1 MQNDTQAPVQY
12 SKELA
17 MTRFVPAFTPRQE
30 YSAQSAADSS
40 PVWGTGIL
48 TSRTLA
54 GMLLA
59 ATLSVILVV
68 ADKLIES
75 WADGDTLLGWVSL
88 WMAVFVTLALF
99 APVLRRWSGA
109 AARKLAAS
117 YEAARQRDEEALLWD
132 MAHHD
137 PRVMAEIRCAQARSA
152 D

>member
-1 MQNDTQAPVQY
+1 
-12 SKELA
+12 

-30 YSAQSAADSS
+30 YSAQSAANTT
-40 PVWGTGIL
+40 PVWGSGVL

-59 ATLSVILVV
+59 ATLSLILVV
-68 ADKLIES
+68 ADKLIEA
-75 WADGDTLLGWVSL
+75 WADGDALLGWVSL

-109 AARKLAAS
+109 MARKLADA
-117 YEAARQRDEEALLWD
+117 YVAARARDEEAALWD
-132 MAHHD
+132 LARHD
-137 PRVMAEIRCAQARSA
+137 PRIMAEIRCAQSRKS

>member
-1 MQNDTQAPVQY
+1 MQYETRTPIDF

-30 YSAQSAADSS
+30 YSAQSAANTA
-40 PVWGTGIL
+40 PVWSNGVL

-59 ATLSVILVV
+59 ATLSLILVV
-68 ADKLIES
+68 ADKLIET

-99 APVLRRWSGA
+99 APMLRRWSGA
-109 AARKLAAS
+109 MARKLASAYDS
-117 YEAARQRDEEALLWD
+117 ARAREEEAALWEL
-132 MAHHD
+132 ARHD
-137 PRVMAEIRCAQARSA
+137 PRILAEIRCAQSRKA

>member
-1 MQNDTQAPVQY
+1 MQYDTRTTVDF

-30 YSAQSAADSS
+30 YSAQSAANTT
-40 PVWGTGIL
+40 PVWGSGVL

-59 ATLSVILVV
+59 ATLSLILVV
-68 ADKLIES
+68 ADKLIEA
-75 WADGDTLLGWVSL
+75 WADGDALLGWVSL

-109 AARKLAAS
+109 MARKLADA
-117 YEAARQRDEEALLWD
+117 YVAARARDEEAALWD
-132 MAHHD
+132 LARHD
-137 PRVMAEIRCAQARSA
+137 PRIMAEIRCAQSRKS

>member
-1 MQNDTQAPVQY
+1 MQYDTQTPVDF

-17 MTRFVPAFTPRQE
+17 MTRFIPAFTPRQE
-30 YSAQSAADSS
+30 YSAQSAANTT
-40 PVWGTGIL
+40 PVWSNGVL

-59 ATLSVILVV
+59 ATLSLILVV

-88 WMAVFVTLALF
+88 WMAVFVTMALF
-99 APVLRRWSGA
+99 APTLRRWSGA
-109 AARKLAAS
+109 VARKMADS
-117 YEAARQRDEEALLWD
+117 YKAARQREEEATLWD
-132 MAHHD
+132 MAQHD
-137 PRVMAEIRCAQARSA
+137 PRILAEIRCAQSRST

>member
-1 MQNDTQAPVQY
+1 
-12 SKELA
+12 

-30 YSAQSAADSS
+30 YSAQSAANTT
-40 PVWGTGIL
+40 PVWGNGVL
-48 TSRTLA
+48 TSRNLA

-59 ATLSVILVV
+59 ATLSLILVV

-88 WMAVFVTLALF
+88 WMAVFVTMALF

-109 AARKLAAS
+109 MARKMAAS
-117 YEAARQRDEEALLWD
+117 YLAARQREEEAALWE

-137 PRVMAEIRCAQARSA
+137 PRVMAEIRCAQSRNT

>member
-1 MQNDTQAPVQY
+1 MQYDTYASVDY

-30 YSAQSAADSS
+30 YSAQSAASTK
-40 PVWGTGIL
+40 PVWSNGVL
-48 TSRTLA
+48 TSRSLA

-59 ATLSVILVV
+59 ATLSLILVV
-68 ADKLIES
+68 ADKLIDA

-109 AARKLAAS
+109 MARKLADAHA
-117 YEAARQRDEEALLWD
+117 AARARDEEAALWD
-132 MAHHD
+132 LARHD
-137 PRVMAEIRCAQARSA
+137 PRIMAEIRCAQSRKS

>member
-1 MQNDTQAPVQY
+1 
-12 SKELA
+12 

-30 YSAQSAADSS
+30 YSAQSAADTS
-40 PVWGTGIL
+40 PVWTNGVL
-48 TSRTLA
+48 TARTLA

-75 WADGDTLLGWVSL
+75 WVDGDTLLGWVSL
-88 WMAVFVTLALF
+88 WMAVFVTMALF
-99 APVLRRWSGA
+99 APTLRRWSGV

-117 YEAARQRDEEALLWD
+117 YAAARQRQEEAALWE
-132 MAHHD
+132 MAQHD
-137 PRVMAEIRCAQARSA
+137 PRILAEIRCAQSRSA

>member
-1 MQNDTQAPVQY
+1 
-12 SKELA
+12 

-30 YSAQSAADSS
+30 YSEQSAAQTA
-40 PVWGTGIL
+40 PVWTNGVL
-48 TSRTLA
+48 SSRTLA

-75 WADGDTLLGWVSL
+75 WVDGDTLLGWASL
-88 WMAVFVTLALF
+88 WMAVFVTMALF
-99 APVLRRWSGA
+99 APTLRRWSGH

-117 YEAARQRDEEALLWD
+117 HAAARQRQEEAALWEI
-132 MAHHD
+132 ARHD
-137 PRVMAEIRCAQARSA
+137 PRILAEIRCAQSRAV

>member
-1 MQNDTQAPVQY
+1 
-12 SKELA
+12 

-30 YSAQSAADSS
+30 YSAQSAANTT
-40 PVWGTGIL
+40 PVWGNGVL

-59 ATLSVILVV
+59 ATLSLILVV

-109 AARKLAAS
+109 MARKLATA
-117 YEAARQRDEEALLWD
+117 YAAARARDEEAALWD
-132 MAHHD
+132 LARHD
-137 PRVMAEIRCAQARSA
+137 PRIMAEIRCAQSRKS